1 MKYRIMIAGSRDFND
16 YEFLKTTVV
25 KAIAKRDDVVKQ
37 CDSIVIVSGKARG
50 ADSLGEKFAE
60 EFGLEVEEYKA
71 EWNNL
76 DLQPCK
82 IKYNQYGKPY
92 NCLAGFNRNLDMVK
106 AADLVIMFSINNSPG
121 TAHDLK
127 LCLEHNK
134 DYEFYSL

>member
-16 YEFLKTTVV
+16 YEFLKTEVV

-37 CDSIVIVSGKARG
+37 CDSIVIISGKARG

-134 DYEFYSL
+134 DYVFYSL